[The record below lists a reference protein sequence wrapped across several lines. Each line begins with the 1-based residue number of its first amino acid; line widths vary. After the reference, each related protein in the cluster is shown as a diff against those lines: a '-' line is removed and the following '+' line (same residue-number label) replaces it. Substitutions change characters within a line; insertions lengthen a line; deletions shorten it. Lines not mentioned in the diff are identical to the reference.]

1 MGAHEL
7 LPFSI
12 DRILRFFLLSQ
23 GHLAHLLSRS
33 ELTFEHKLRFVFN
46 LGLRSYQ
53 LNSFHDKLLFTVC
66 VGDQLQRNQ
75 VILRFEFVQETL
87 GLDFSALLCLR
98 HLLYST
104 VIVVQNETILI
115 YFDNF

>member
-1 MGAHEL
+1 MGTHEL
-7 LPFSI
+7 FPLSI

-33 ELTFEHKLRFVFN
+33 ELTFEHKLCFVFN
-46 LGLRSYQ
+46 LGLRGYH
-53 LNSFHDKLLFTVC
+53 LNSFHDKLLFAVR
-66 VGDQLQRNQ
+66 VGDQLQCNQ

-87 GLDFSALLCLR
+87 GLDFSVLLCLR

-104 VIVVQNETILI
+104 GVIVVV
-115 YFDNF
+115 